1 MAETPREDS
10 MHLKQHSPVQSST
23 PIDPA
28 QYSGLPVQVLNPQSW
43 TDCIPRTEHNAI
55 FLDCDYSSTT
65 LGPKS
70 QWGPSLRAYTTMAFA
85 DSRGACIYWGPDKVA
100 IYNESFAVT
109 CEKAHPFLMG
119 RGFSEAFPELTEAI
133 APVFA
138 AATEYGSAVDVGDI
152 ELFVQRNGYTEETYF
167 VGQFIP
173 LRGDSGEVEGFYNTV
188 LESTARVIHE
198 RRRKVADQISGG
210 VPRSLDEVFTLFFE
224 ALRTNPRDITAAM
237 LYTLDEPA
245 APGAHNL
252 HLRDTIGVPHDH
264 PCALVHARLE
274 SDQGG
279 LIPLF
284 RHINITGKP
293 YVLNLDKG
301 DDLVPQGLFDG
312 IEWQGFGEPSHTI
325 VILPVT
331 ISGEIVGF
339 YVQGTNPRRS
349 YDVTS
354 ARSIADKVTQLQ
366 SKWAASIAREQAY
379 LREKALERRATD
391 SENRL
396 QMLARGAPLGMY
408 QVGPDSNIE
417 WANDQFYDITGHDRS
432 KPAMAD
438 FREVLAVEERVKEFA
453 LSERM
458 LSGATTRAVREIRLA
473 RKWMPPIDASRT
485 TEPADAWILAVTFPL
500 VENGETKMLLG
511 YVTDISRQKWAED
524 VQTRAAVKAEAFLD
538 VTSHELRNPL
548 TAIIQLADSIAKS
561 MEAKPEHGIHDYR
574 DIAQESAEAASTIL
588 ACAAHQKRIID
599 DVLVLSR
606 LDSQMLSI
614 TPTTAS
620 PSVVIDNTMKIFE
633 CVAAQKG
640 ISLVT
645 GRIGDALDLR
655 HVKHVYVDTT
665 RLMQV
670 IINMISNAIKFTAT
684 QNKREISV
692 VYGVRAQRPSHFS
705 TPFGDLKW
713 VPASNPS
720 KPNATLLDS
729 KSDEEQIYVYFLVQ
743 DTGPGLAPTEIQRL
757 FQRFSQATTKTNVT
771 YGGSGLGLYICRE
784 LAEKQGGRVGVASKE
799 GEGSVFGFYLET
811 KAMNIPVE
819 QATTPSKTVGAAML
833 QPREG
838 IHVLLV
844 EDNLIN
850 QRVLVK
856 QLQRAKCAVAV
867 ANQGFEALSV
877 LEKRGCWQE
886 KASDGGGLQQ
896 QNGER
901 TKPLPIDVVLMDIEM
916 PVSFHCFIPRQ
927 ISRPADSHLLSS
939 LTGHGRNPMHTPN
952 QEVRRGARHRLQQ
965 ASTRHRRDRQCER
978 GTAHQSLRGW
988 C

>member
-1 MAETPREDS
+1 
-10 MHLKQHSPVQSST
+10 MHLKQLSPVQPST
-23 PIDPA
+23 PIKPA
-28 QYSGLPVQVLNPQSW
+28 GSSDLPIRALKPPTW
-43 TDCIPRTEHNAI
+43 TDCIPRTEHNSI
-55 FLDCDYSSTT
+55 FLECDYSSTT

-70 QWGPSLRAYTTMAFA
+70 GWGPSLRAYTTMVFA
-85 DSRGACIYWGPDKVA
+85 DSRGACVYWGPDKIA
-100 IYNESFAVT
+100 IYNEDFGIMA
-109 CEKAHPFLMG
+109 EKIHPRLMG
-119 RGFSEAFPELTEAI
+119 RGFDEAMPELTEAI

-138 AATEYGSAVDVGDI
+138 AATKYGTAVDVGDI
-152 ELFVQRNGYTEETYF
+152 ELFTQRNGYTEESYF

-188 LESTARVIHE
+188 LESTARVIQE
-198 RRRKVADQISGG
+198 RRRNVADQIAASA
-210 VPRSLDEVFTLFFE
+210 PRSTDEVLTLFFE

-237 LYTLDEPA
+237 LYSLEEPP
-245 APGAHNL
+245 PGHADNL
-252 HLRDTIGVPHDH
+252 HLRGAIGVPDGH
-264 PCALVHARLE
+264 PCAPKHALLE
-274 SDQGG
+274 SGQGG

-284 RHINITGKP
+284 RHIKATGKP
-293 YVLNLDKG
+293 YVLSLDK
-301 DDLVPQGLFDG
+301 DDAFVPQGLFDG
-312 IEWQGFGEPSHTI
+312 IKWQGFGEPSLTVVVHPI
-325 VILPVT
+325 I
-331 ISGEIVGF
+331 INADIVGF
-339 YVQGTNPRRS
+339 YVQGTNPRRP

-354 ARSIADKVTQLQ
+354 ERGIADKVTHVQN
-366 SKWAASIAREQAY
+366 KWASSIAREQAR
-379 LREKALERRATD
+379 LRMQALERRATD

-396 QMLARGAPLGMY
+396 RNMAATAPLGMF
-408 QVGPDSNIE
+408 QVGPDSTIE

-432 KPAMAD
+432 KPTMTD
-438 FREVLAVEERVKEFA
+438 FREILAVEERAKELA

-458 LSGATTRAVREIRLA
+458 LSGAITRAIREIRLN
-473 RKWMPPIDASRT
+473 RKWMPPVDANRAS
-485 TEPADAWILAVTFPL
+485 EPADAWILAVTFPL
-500 VENGETKMLLG
+500 IENGETKMLLG

-561 MEAKPEHGIHDYR
+561 MEAKPEPGVHDYR

-633 CVAAQKG
+633 GVA
-640 ISLVT
+640 T
-645 GRIGDALDLR
+645 GKKIKLAAGRVSDSLDLR
-655 HVKHVYVDTT
+655 HVNHVYVDTT
-665 RLMQV
+665 RLMQL
-670 IINMISNAIKFTAT
+670 IINMVSNAIKFTAT
-684 QNKREISV
+684 QTTREISV
-692 VYGVRAQRPSHFS
+692 MYGVRAQRPSHFE

-713 VPASNPS
+713 VPKGVPAADPS
-720 KPNATLLDS
+720 KPNTTLLDATP
-729 KSDEEQIYVYFLVQ
+729 DEEQIYVYFLVQ
-743 DTGPGLAPTEIQRL
+743 DTGLGLAPAEIQRL

-811 KAMNIPVE
+811 KAMNVPVE
-819 QATTPSKTVGAAML
+819 QTTAPVDTPGAAML

-856 QLQRAKCAVAV
+856 QLQRAKCTVAV
-867 ANQGFEALSV
+867 ANQGFEALAI

-886 KASDGGGLQQ
+886 KIADGGIVNGGDGGL

-901 TKPLPIDVVLMDIEM
+901 TKPLPIDIVLMDIEM
-916 PVSFHCFIPRQ
+916 PVSFHPHSPLSFLLKTNI
-927 ISRPADSHLLSS
+927 ADSSPFLH
-939 LTGHGRNPMHTPN
+939 
-952 QEVRRGARHRLQQ
+952 HR
-965 ASTRHRRDRQCER
+965 S
-978 GTAHQSLRGW
+978 
-988 C
+988 

>member
-1 MAETPREDS
+1 MAETPTEDS
-10 MHLKQHSPVQSST
+10 KHLKQHLPAQSST
-23 PIDPA
+23 PIEPTRT
-28 QYSGLPVQVLNPQSW
+28 SGLSIRVPKPPLW
-43 TDCIPRTEHNAI
+43 TDSIARTEHNAI

-70 QWGPSLRAYTTMAFA
+70 KWGPSLRAYTTMVFA
-85 DSRGACIYWGPDKVA
+85 DSRGACVYWGPNKIA
-100 IYNESFAVT
+100 IYNVNFAVMA
-109 CEKAHPFLMG
+109 EKAHPFLMG
-119 RGFSEAFPELTEAI
+119 RGFDEALPELTQAI

-138 AATEYGSAVDVGDI
+138 AATEHGTAVDVGDI
-152 ELFVQRNGYTEETYF
+152 ELFVKRNGYLEETYF

-198 RRRKVADQISGG
+198 RRRKVADLISGG
-210 VPRSLDEVFTLFFE
+210 VPRSLDEVFTIFFD

-237 LYTLDEPA
+237 LYTLDDSA
-245 APGAHNL
+245 APGMDNL
-252 HLRDTIGVPHDH
+252 HLRGTIGVPDGH
-264 PCALVHARLE
+264 PCAPAHARLE
-274 SDQGG
+274 SSQGG

-284 RHINITGKP
+284 RHIKATGKP
-293 YVLNLDKG
+293 YVLSLDTP
-301 DDLVPQGLFDG
+301 DEFVPQGLFDG
-312 IEWQGFGEPSHTI
+312 IEWQGFGEPSHT
-325 VILPVT
+325 VLVLPVP

-339 YVQGTNPRRS
+339 YVQGTNPRRLHDS
-349 YDVTS
+349 TS
-354 ARSIADKVTQLQ
+354 ERSIRDKVTQLAAQ
-366 SKWAASIAREQAY
+366 YAASIAKEQAY

-396 QMLARGAPLGMY
+396 REIAKRAPLGMY

-417 WANDQFYDITGHDRS
+417 WANDQFYEITGHDRS
-432 KPAMAD
+432 KPAMTD
-438 FREVLAVEERVKEFA
+438 FREMLAVEERAKE
-453 LSERM
+453 LSLNEQM
-458 LSGATTRAVREIRLA
+458 LSGATATRAVREIRLN
-473 RKWMPPIDASRT
+473 RRWTPPTYIDASRSS
-485 TEPADAWILAVTFPL
+485 EPADAWILAVTFPL
-500 VENGETKMLLG
+500 RENGETKMLFG

-561 MEAKPEHGIHDYR
+561 MEAKPEPGIHEYR

-620 PSVVIDNTMKIFE
+620 PSVVIENTMKIFE
-633 CVAAQKG
+633 GVAAQKG
-640 ISLVT
+640 IKLAS
-645 GRIGDALDLR
+645 GRVNDALDLR
-655 HVKHVYVDTT
+655 RVNHVYVDTT

-684 QNKREISV
+684 QPKREISV
-692 VYGVRAQRPSHFS
+692 VYGVRAQRPSHFE

-713 VPASNPS
+713 VPQNQTPA
-720 KPNATLLDS
+720 KPYATMLDS
-729 KSDEEQIYVYFLVQ
+729 TPDEEQIYVYFLVQ
-743 DTGPGLAPTEIQRL
+743 DTGPGLAPAEIQRL

-811 KAMNIPVE
+811 KAMNVPVE

-856 QLQRAKCAVAV
+856 QLQRAKCTVAV
-867 ANQGFEALSV
+867 ANQGFEALAV

-886 KASDGGGLQQ
+886 KTNGSGLQ
-896 QNGER
+896 NGDR
-901 TKPLPIDVVLMDIEM
+901 SNNLPIDIVLMDIEM
-916 PVSFHCFIPRQ
+916 PVSLSPSIPSPQ
-927 ISRPADSHLLSS
+927 P
-939 LTGHGRNPMHTPN
+939 PPF
-952 QEVRRGARHRLQQ
+952 
-965 ASTRHRRDRQCER
+965 
-978 GTAHQSLRGW
+978 
-988 C
+988 

>member
-1 MAETPREDS
+1 MAETPTEDR
-10 MHLKQHSPVQSST
+10 MHLKQHSSPVQSST
-23 PIDPA
+23 PIRPA
-28 QYSGLPVQVLNPQSW
+28 GPARPSDLPIRERKPPTW

-55 FLDCDYSSTT
+55 FLNCDYSATT

-70 QWGPSLRAYTTMAFA
+70 GWGPSLRAYTTMVFA
-85 DSRGACIYWGPDKVA
+85 DSRGACVYWGPNRIA
-100 IYNESFAVT
+100 IYNENFAVMS
-109 CEKAHPFLMG
+109 ENIHPFLMG
-119 RGFSEAFPELTEAI
+119 RGFYEAMPELTQAI
-133 APVFA
+133 GPVFA
-138 AATEYGSAVDVGDI
+138 AATENGTAVDVGDI
-152 ELFVQRNGYTEETYF
+152 ELFIKRNGYLEESYF

-173 LRGDSGEVEGFYNTV
+173 LRGDSGEVEGFYNSV

-198 RRRKVADQISGG
+198 RRRKVADQIACG
-210 VPRSLDEVFTLFFE
+210 VPRSLDEVFTLFFD

-237 LYTLDEPA
+237 LYMLDEPA
-245 APGAHNL
+245 RPGADNL
-252 HLRDTIGVPHDH
+252 HLRGSIGVPDGH
-264 PCALVHARLE
+264 PCGRAHARLE
-274 SDQGG
+274 SAQGG

-284 RHINITGKP
+284 RHIKATNKP
-293 YVLNLDKG
+293 YVLELDK
-301 DDLVPQGLFDG
+301 DDPFVPRGLFDG
-312 IEWQGFGEPSHTI
+312 IEWQGFGEPSHTV
-325 VILPVT
+325 VILPIT
-331 ISGEIVGF
+331 ISGDIVGF
-339 YVQGTNPRRS
+339 YVQGTNPRRM
-349 YDVTS
+349 YDITS
-354 ARSIADKVTQLQ
+354 ERSIKDKVIQFGSQ
-366 SKWAASIAREQAY
+366 WAASIAKEQAY

-396 QMLARGAPLGMY
+396 KVLASNAPLGMF
-408 QVGPDSNIE
+408 QVGPDLNIE

-432 KPAMAD
+432 KPALAD
-438 FREVLAVEERVKEFA
+438 FRETLAIEERLKELA
-453 LSERM
+453 LSEQM
-458 LSGATTRAVREIRLA
+458 LSGATTRAVREIRLN
-473 RKWMPPIDASRT
+473 RKWTPPIDANRT

-561 MEAKPEHGIHDYR
+561 MEAKPEPGVHDYR
-574 DIAQESAEAASTIL
+574 DIAHESAEAASTIL

-614 TPTTAS
+614 TPTIAS
-620 PSVVIDNTMKIFE
+620 PSVVTDNTMKIFE
-633 CVAAQKG
+633 GVAAQKG
-640 ISLVT
+640 IKLAA
-645 GRIGDALDLR
+645 GRVSDSLDLR
-655 HVKHVYVDTT
+655 HVNHIFVDTT

-684 QNKREISV
+684 QTTREISV
-692 VYGVRAQRPSHFS
+692 VYGVRAQRPSHFE
-705 TPFGDLKW
+705 TPFGDLEW
-713 VPASNPS
+713 VPAANPS

-729 KSDEEQIYVYFLVQ
+729 QPDEEQIYVYFLVQ
-743 DTGPGLAPTEIQRL
+743 DTGPGLAPAEIQRL

-811 KAMNIPVE
+811 KAMNVPVE

-856 QLQRAKCAVAV
+856 QLQRAKCTVAV
-867 ANQGFEALSV
+867 ANQGFEALAI

-886 KASDGGGLQQ
+886 KTNGVGGLQQ

-901 TKPLPIDVVLMDIEM
+901 SKPLPIDIVLMDIEM
-916 PVSFHCFIPRQ
+916 PVSPSL
-927 ISRPADSHLLSS
+927 ISPFLNFPIH
-939 LTGHGRNPMHTPN
+939 
-952 QEVRRGARHRLQQ
+952 
-965 ASTRHRRDRQCER
+965 
-978 GTAHQSLRGW
+978 
-988 C
+988 